1 MTHACRIEVGI
12 IPYAAFNIL
21 APTDK
26 HHARGNTMFRAG
38 VGRVRLV
45 AVFVLTGPAGAYDFG
60 TGAEA
65 VAMVKRVLGEVASRG
80 IPSNKT

>member
-1 MTHACRIEVGI
+1 
-12 IPYAAFNIL
+12 
-21 APTDK
+21 
-26 HHARGNTMFRAG
+26 MFRAG
-38 VGRVRLV
+38 VGLVSLV
-45 AVFVLTGPAGAYDFG
+45 AVFALTGPAGAYDFG

>member
-1 MTHACRIEVGI
+1 MPPSIYLLRQTNTMRG
-12 IPYAAFNIL
+12 
-21 APTDK
+21 
-26 HHARGNTMFRAG
+26 GNTMFRAG
-38 VGRVRLV
+38 VGLVRLV
-45 AVFVLTGPAGAYDFG
+45 VVFALTGPAGAYDFD